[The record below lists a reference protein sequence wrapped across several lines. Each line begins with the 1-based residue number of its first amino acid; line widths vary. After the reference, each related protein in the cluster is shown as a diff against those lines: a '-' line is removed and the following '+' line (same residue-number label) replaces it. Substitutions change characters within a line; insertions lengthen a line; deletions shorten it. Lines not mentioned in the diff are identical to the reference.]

1 MKTYALLNGNRIDLS
16 ALSPTERAFL
26 RDLRRMAEQD
36 ISYFEIARTAV
47 GPGSPALRGRSTID
61 RRIAISPLYL
71 AAEDIATRAGIA
83 QELILAPEYE
93 DLRGKFPTD
102 GSHISATQAAD
113 LIGISRAAVH
123 KAIKAETLEALRIG
137 NVTVVNR
144 QSAVA
149 YRQHR
154 ESAGERS
161 PDVGGTEQDMQPTE
175 IEGAPKLAKVN
186 KARAGKMSGITSS
199 PR

>member
-71 AAEDIATRAGIA
+71 AAEDIATRAGVA
-83 QELILAPEYE
+83 QGLILAPEYE
-93 DLRGKFPTD
+93 HLRGKFPTD
-102 GSHISATQAAD
+102 RSHISATQAAD

-149 YRQHR
+149 YRQRR

-161 PDVGGTEQDMQPTE
+161 ADVGGTEQDMQRTE
-175 IEGAPKLAKVN
+175 IEGALKLAKVN
-186 KARAGKMSGITSS
+186 KAKAGKMSGITSS
-199 PR
+199 RR